1 MKKSLADKIEQY
13 IKVLIERSEEKQIE
27 IQRAELAETFSC
39 VPSQVTYV
47 LSTRFTESE
56 GYFTESRRGG
66 KGFVR
71 ITRFHSGQEMLLSL
85 TDLLAFIEKLFAR
98 DFISAD
104 EKEMLKHVA
113 QHAFNDMDIEERCRI
128 YQAVKN
134 ALSDYIKLT
143 RRGLK

>member
-85 TDLLAFIEKLFAR
+85 TDLLAFIEKLFDR
-98 DFISAD
+98 DFISAN
-104 EKEMLKHVA
+104 EKEMLKHVV

-143 RRGLK
+143 QRGLK